1 MGTLEDWK
9 KLYEGA
15 MNLSEYGFDWWLTSI
30 GECLLKI
37 IDSYEGNVDKDFW
50 KYIYKFYP
58 G

>member
-1 MGTLEDWK
+1 
-9 KLYEGA
+9 